1 MKKLINDPAAV
12 VPQML
17 EGMVRLYP
25 DLRLLPDFNVVF
37 RAARHG
43 GVALISGG
51 GAGHE
56 PAHAGFV
63 GPGLLD
69 AAVTGDVFTSPSAD
83 AVLAAIRAVAGPPG
97 VLLIVKN
104 YTGDRLNFGLAAEMA
119 RAEGTAV
126 ELVIVDD
133 DTALDSAADHAGR
146 RGIAGTVFVHKVAGA
161 AAAAGL
167 DLAAV
172 KQEAEAAI
180 AALGTMGVALSPC
193 TVPKAGQPGFTLGD
207 DEIELGL
214 GIHGEPGVRR
224 ARIEPADQLVEIL
237 LDRISDQLPLGAGDH
252 VALLINNL
260 GGTPTMELMIVARQA
275 LALLEAQDIR
285 VERVWAGTFLTA
297 IEMAGCSVSLMKLDS
312 KRLER
317 LDASASAPAWPA
329 GSKPQAP
336 ILVRAAPDAK
346 ISSGTPSP
354 RFESSLRAIC
364 AALAEA
370 EPTLTAMDQAVGDGD
385 LGISL
390 ARGAEA
396 VLAALPELDLANPA
410 AALAALSGLLRRVL
424 GGSSGPLYAVLLL
437 RASRRF
443 AEGDSGRPDTWA
455 KAFADGV
462 DALAQLGDGRA
473 GDRTMLDALFPAAA
487 AFRQATTVGRPLPAA
502 LSGAAD
508 AARRGADATAAM
520 IPRRGRSS
528 YLSGRV
534 VGHVD
539 PGAEAVAIWLESLAR
554 HWAL

>member
-1 MKKLINDPAAV
+1 
-12 VPQML
+12 
-17 EGMVRLYP
+17 
-25 DLRLLPDFNVVF
+25 
-37 RAARHG
+37 
-43 GVALISGG
+43 
-51 GAGHE
+51 
-56 PAHAGFV
+56 
-63 GPGLLD
+63 
-69 AAVTGDVFTSPSAD
+69 
-83 AVLAAIRAVAGPPG
+83 
-97 VLLIVKN
+97 
-104 YTGDRLNFGLAAEMA
+104 
-119 RAEGTAV
+119 
-126 ELVIVDD
+126 
-133 DTALDSAADHAGR
+133 
-146 RGIAGTVFVHKVAGA
+146 
-161 AAAAGL
+161 
-167 DLAAV
+167 
-172 KQEAEAAI
+172 
-180 AALGTMGVALSPC
+180 
-193 TVPKAGQPGFTLGD
+193 
-207 DEIELGL
+207 
-214 GIHGEPGVRR
+214 
-224 ARIEPADQLVEIL
+224 
-237 LDRISDQLPLGAGDH
+237 
-252 VALLINNL
+252 
-260 GGTPTMELMIVARQA
+260 
-275 LALLEAQDIR
+275 
-285 VERVWAGTFLTA
+285 
-297 IEMAGCSVSLMKLDS
+297 MAGCSVSLMKLDS

-317 LDASASAPAWPA
+317 LDASASAPAWLP

-424 GGSSGPLYAVLLL
+424 GGTSGPLYAVLLL
-437 RASRRF
+437 RASRRL

-539 PGAEAVAIWLESLAR
+539 PGAEAVAIWLGSLAR